1 MNKRTIS
8 TIGGIVAITGVFAAV
23 IFLNPEQGLNNE
35 GATDPVPPVT
45 QAEIKAMVDEWMNNP
60 DDDDRGHRL
69 EIMKAFY
76 TFEESGQWFSDDQE
90 GRVLYNQIVKMVSFD
105 IPKTE
110 LDQIKQEIRE
120 ELVEK
125 GFQIEP

>member
-1 MNKRTIS
+1 MNKRTVN
-8 TIGGIVAITGVFAAV
+8 TIGGIVAIAAIFTAV
-23 IFLNPEQGLNNE
+23 IFLNPEQGQNNE
-35 GATDPVPPVT
+35 TTVEPIPPVT
-45 QAEIKAMVDEWMNNP
+45 QEEIKEMVHEWMNNP
-60 DDDDRGHRL
+60 DEDDREQRL

-76 TFEESGQWFSDDQE
+76 TFEESGQWFTDDQE

-120 ELVEK
+120 ELKEM
-125 GFQIEP
+125 GFQLKP